1 MAETVVPPLRQFHAI
16 VVAGAPSTVPV
27 VIRTDRTPR
36 PERTIERLHAGA
48 ARRSGFVTTVYATG
62 TAAARRSVRTHAD
75 TAYATLRGRHATL
88 AKDTAERAVVFRKT
102 SFDTTGDLD
111 VVTVTREPV
120 CMYAGRVWTDY
131 LSSLGYDRYVISAPS
146 DGAAL
151 NAARELFYDELYA
164 EFDAARDMY
173 SGTTLSAFRDVAYGD

>member
-1 MAETVVPPLRQFHAI
+1 MAETVVTPLRLFH
-16 VVAGAPSTVPV
+16 VVAIAGSKSTIPV
-27 VIRTDRTPR
+27 VIRTDRAGAH
-36 PERTIERLHAGA
+36 TIERLHAFA
-48 ARRSGFVTTVYATG
+48 ARRGGFVTTVYATG

-75 TAYATLRGRHATL
+75 TAYATLHGRHATL

-111 VVTVTREPV
+111 VVTVTREPA

-131 LSSLGYDRYVISAPS
+131 LSSLGYDRYAISAPS

-151 NAARELFYDELYA
+151 CTARELFLDELYA
-164 EFDAARDMY
+164 SFTA
-173 SGTTLSAFRDVAYGD
+173 